1 MDLTFACRPKKL
13 PDGLTPFWA
22 AAACLVVAGCA
33 APPVKNDAHAAPS
46 DVAFVNRVTWGV
58 NASSYAAFQNQGRDA
73 YLAAQLHPGPDRL
86 PPPIDAQIHAM
97 RMSQVPLEQLVME
110 LEVDRKAADAIKDD
124 DQKKAAQ
131 QAYQKEL
138 QGLAR
143 DAATR
148 SLERDVY
155 SQNQLLEQVTWFWLN
170 HFNVNQNKANLRAMI
185 GDYEEHAIRAHAL
198 GHFRDLVKAT
208 LIHPAM
214 VRYLDNEQNA
224 VNHINENYAR
234 ELMELHTLGVN
245 AGYTQ
250 HDVQELAR
258 ILTGL
263 GINQNPP
270 GPPPAKGPAP
280 TRFGL
285 TEFNPARHDFGNKT
299 LLGHVIKGSGFAEI
313 DEALDILCSSPQAA
327 QFISRDLAQYFV
339 ADDPPAALVERMAQT
354 FRTTNGDIAQVLHT
368 MFTSPEFA
376 ASLNGK
382 FKDPMHYV
390 VSAVRLTYD
399 ERPILNAQ
407 PMIGWLSRM
416 GEPWSTHETPD
427 GYPLVSSAWDSPG
440 QMTTRFEI
448 AKTIGSGP
456 AGLFKTDGDKPIE
469 EPAFPQLSNPFYF
482 AVIDTSLKAPTRQA
496 LAQATSPQEWNA
508 FLLSSPEFSEH

>member
-1 MDLTFACRPKKL
+1 MRIHNITRILLIAL
-13 PDGLTPFWA
+13 ALASAG
-22 AAACLVVAGCA
+22 GCA
-33 APPVKNDAHAAPS
+33 DQPSKGDGAAT
-46 DVAFVNRVTWGV
+46 ANNQAALVNRVTWGIT
-58 NASSYAAFQNQGRDA
+58 AQSFAAYQNQGRDA
-73 YLAAQLHPGPDRL
+73 YLEAQLHPAADHL
-86 PPPIDAQIHAM
+86 PPAIDAQIRDM
-97 RMSQVPLEQLVME
+97 RITRTPLPQLVMD
-110 LEVDRKAADAIKDD
+110 LEAERKAADAIKDD

-138 QGLAR
+138 QALAR
-143 DAATR
+143 EAATR
-148 SLERDVY
+148 SLERDLY

-170 HFNVNQNKANLRAMI
+170 HFNVNQNKANLRVMI

-270 GPPPAKGPAP
+270 AATPAKGPAV

-299 LLGHVIKGSGFAEI
+299 LLGHTIKGSGFGEI

-339 ADDPPAALVERMAQT
+339 ADDPPPALVERMAQT
-354 FRTTNGDIAQVLHT
+354 FRATNGDIAQVLHT
-368 MFTSPEFA
+368 MFISTEFNQ
-376 ASLNGK
+376 SLNGK

-390 VSAVRLTYD
+390 VSAIRLTYG

-407 PMIGWLSRM
+407 PMINWLARM
-416 GEPWSTHETPD
+416 GEAWSSHETPD
-427 GYPLVSSAWDSPG
+427 GYPLVATAWNSPG

-448 AKTIGSGP
+448 AKNIGSGP
-456 AGLFKTDGDKPIE
+456 AGLFKSDSDPPVE
-469 EPAFPQLSNPFYF
+469 QPAFPQLSNPFYF
-482 AVIDTSLKAPTRQA
+482 AVVDASLKAPTKEA
-496 LAQATSPQEWNA
+496 LAQATTPQEWNS
-508 FLLSSPEFSEH
+508 FLLSSPEFSQR